1 MSTKKRITY
10 TGLLD
15 TYYPVRK
22 TESPEATKLFRQAGA
37 IPQGLLS
44 FKGIIH
50 VIDYTQR
57 RHIGIR
63 GPIKNIV
70 GYDAKHI
77 MEGGL
82 DFVIDIFQKD
92 DFKIYNETIFGQ
104 VVAFLKSIPQKEHSE
119 YVFTYSYRMKR
130 ADGKSINL
138 YQQCSYITDP
148 CTKLPLYGTGLVT
161 DITPMRKDSRMIFS
175 IDKKESNLGSSN
187 YTNVL
192 TNFYYPDPDE
202 SRLTTREREILS
214 RLAEGLSSKQ
224 IADKLFLSE
233 STIANHRKNI
243 LKKTNTRNVAGLIS
257 HAISKGII

>member
-15 TYYPVRK
+15 TYYPVKK
-22 TESPEATKLFRQAGA
+22 TESPEATELFRQAGA

-63 GPIKNIV
+63 GPMKNML
-70 GYDAKHI
+70 GYDARDI
-77 MEGGL
+77 MESGL

-92 DFKIYNETIFGQ
+92 DFKVCNETIFGQ
-104 VVAFLKSIPQKEHSE
+104 VVAFLKTVPQTEHSE

-161 DITPMRKDSRMIFS
+161 DITPMRKDSR
-175 IDKKESNLGSSN
+175 
-187 YTNVL
+187 
-192 TNFYYPDPDE
+192 
-202 SRLTTREREILS
+202 
-214 RLAEGLSSKQ
+214 
-224 IADKLFLSE
+224 
-233 STIANHRKNI
+233 
-243 LKKTNTRNVAGLIS
+243 
-257 HAISKGII
+257 